1 MNWTRYEADPS
12 ATVAKTLAPIPKATL
27 LAMERNLRNRAAQFA
42 GMANVDQ
49 GFAPGA
55 RVFAQLADRCRDEA
69 AAR

>member
-12 ATVAKTLAPIPKATL
+12 ATVAKTLAPIPASTL
-27 LAMERNLRNRAAQFA
+27 LAMERNLRNRAVQFA
-42 GMANVDQ
+42 GMDQ
-49 GFAPGA
+49 SFAPGA